1 MEKEKCCEKCERH
14 IFGYP
19 DYGNWCK
26 NKDCH
31 CHSLQKESEWESTL
45 EYALPDRLTDDE
57 KQIIRN
63 NVSLIISN
71 REK

>member
-26 NKDCH
+26 NKDCP
-31 CHSLQKESEWESTL
+31 
-45 EYALPDRLTDDE
+45 LP
-57 KQIIRN
+57 
-63 NVSLIISN
+63 SN
-71 REK
+71 RALSTIAV